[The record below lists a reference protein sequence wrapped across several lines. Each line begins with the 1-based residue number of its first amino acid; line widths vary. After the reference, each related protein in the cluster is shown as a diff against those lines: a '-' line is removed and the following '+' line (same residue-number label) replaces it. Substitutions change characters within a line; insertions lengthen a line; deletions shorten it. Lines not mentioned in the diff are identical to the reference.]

1 GTIVTALLARPVN
14 VAVIGGAA
22 GTVLESLALFGV
34 HMTSGQIAAVVA
46 AVNLVLGYLVMRP
59 ALTPVTRPRPG
70 HHRCPPTTGS
80 SRSSTQSRPSS
91 PTAGASRPR
100 KAATSQPSRTSTTGG
115 LKARPSCSSPPI
127 PLLLTRLHRRVRA
140 RLLSGKEP
148 PPCSSPIFSRSPCP
162 SPRRTAKAS
171 RSPTLSCGLSMTLA

>member
-1 GTIVTALLARPVN
+1 MLNRLLALLHAEPAAVSVAASGIVVALIVAFSHLSGTRAGYLSAGVTAAGTIVTALLARPVN

-70 HHRCPPTTGS
+70 
-80 SRSSTQSRPSS
+80 
-91 PTAGASRPR
+91 AS
-100 KAATSQPSRTSTTGG
+100 
-115 LKARPSCSSPPI
+115 
-127 PLLLTRLHRRVRA
+127 
-140 RLLSGKEP
+140 
-148 PPCSSPIFSRSPCP
+148 
-162 SPRRTAKAS
+162 
-171 RSPTLSCGLSMTLA
+171 